1 MTIDRF
7 FAVTLS
13 MLTGMLIV
21 FGVLFLFGRS

>member
-13 MLTGMLIV
+13 MLGGMLLV
-21 FGVLFLFGRS
+21 FTVMLLVGR